1 MIRTF
6 VAALT
11 LALVPVTTFAQTEDD
26 AGDVSEVDKDRV
38 GPLRE
43 RVRPVSGHLFRKAGR
58 FEFSPSIG
66 ASFNDPF
73 FWKFL
78 AGVTIGY
85 FPTENIGVNLRFGV
99 DAPTLATGRMVISPA
114 AQICPITKTETGGS
128 LRDCQSPTWKQA
140 DGIVAGQLTFL
151 GGIDAQYAPI
161 YGKVGLVAETFLHFD
176 LYAIGGVAA
185 VGYKGPSEGV
195 DGSVPMIT
203 PGVNLGVGA
212 RFVASKWFAIRTE
225 FRDLLYVEQ
234 VRAANPTSLRSQF
247 LFELGFSLF
256 FPTGFARE

>member
-58 FEFSPSIG
+58 FEFSPSMT

-78 AGVTIGY
+78 AGATIGF
-85 FPTENIGVNLRFGV
+85 FPTENVGVTLRLGL
-99 DAPTLATGRMVISPA
+99 DAPTLAMGQMVISPA
-114 AQICPITKTETGGS
+114 AQICTVGNTAS
-128 LRDCQSPTWKQA
+128 
-140 DGIVAGQLTFL
+140 GIVRTCRSPEYLEIDGRAPGQLTFL
-151 GGIDAQYAPI
+151 AGIDGQYAPI
-161 YGKVGLVAETFLHFD
+161 YGKVGVVAETFLHFD
-176 LYAIGGVAA
+176 LYALGGIAA

-195 DGSVPMIT
+195 TGSVPMIT

-212 RFVASKWFAIRTE
+212 RFVAAKWFAIRTE
-225 FRDLLYVEQ
+225 FRDLLYVEKTRT
-234 VRAANPTSLRSQF
+234 VAGSSLRSQF

-256 FPTGFARE
+256 FPTAFARE

>member
-58 FEFSPSIG
+58 FEFSPSAT

-85 FPTENIGVNLRFGV
+85 FPTENIGVNLRLGM
-99 DAPTLATGRMVISPA
+99 DAPSLAMGQMVISPA
-114 AQICPITKTETGGS
+114 AQICTVGNDGS
-128 LRDCQSPTWKQA
+128 GFVRTCRSPEWGEI
-140 DGIVAGQLTFL
+140 DGIAPGQLTFL
-151 GGIDAQYAPI
+151 GGIDGQYAPI

-195 DGSVPMIT
+195 SGSVPMIT
-203 PGVNLGVGA
+203 PGLNLGVGA
-212 RFVASKWFAIRTE
+212 RFVTSKWFAIRTE
-225 FRDLLYVEQ
+225 FRDLLYVEKT
-234 VRAANPTSLRSQF
+234 RTAAGSSLRSQF